1 MPIRP
6 SKVFGSLVGP
16 TPSFSEYIHRG
27 IVGPDFIKII
37 DDTMDEGFAFY
48 FGEPTGSTVAVD
60 SGPNGYNADYADE
73 GLTPEGLTQ
82 LGRQPFNGRFTACA
96 NSIFVSGQSQ
106 VRAFIPTTD
115 GLLTSDLKP
124 RGPGTLVLIT
134 CHDGENFPCHFQMSD
149 NFGQS
154 GLRVV
159 QGRNQW
165 DIYSGASPIGAAENR
180 IVVIGDY
187 ANDANY
193 EASGKVNQAQMLTVA
208 ISAGGEAN
216 VWVNDLLAETRNP
229 WTVTPTSGTLFR
241 LDMKSDSGGFSR
253 GGIIQAAVWLTDF
266 VADQAWVSELWAG
279 ALQTEVN
286 TLAEVPNIQLYPVGL
301 TEITKLD
308 FSSEV
313 LLHHV
318 FNGKILLDPDRK
330 SIDGTVPG
338 SVEPALSPQYIKN
351 GNPTWFETTLNNTY
365 PGARS
370 FFTRGG
376 TYDATVPHG
385 SFATSGTLFL
395 EYTGTAGL
403 ERRHKIPYPSHQIA
417 TGNTLYLD
425 VDAYEYPSGV
435 KGNLLPAYTQNIF
448 GGPFA
453 TGAGSFGAID
463 ADNLY
468 IGKIGAAGGYFDDI
482 LLEVQVGQTG
492 GIINPRISDWRSALI
507 DVGESDFVIDC
518 IWDSQGIP
526 NDEGLLS
533 IVFRWVDNF
542 NFLYFRSSSTGGE
555 IRKVVAGVDSQVAS
569 YNSFGA
575 ASGSRLRRSRLC
587 CKNSKIFAW
596 AWDYAYEVGV
606 NPDYSGAG
614 IIASNEPQFSTATYV
629 GFAAV
634 GTTGFKGEGILP
646 RVFTFTVTQP
656 QGL

>member
-1 MPIRP
+1 MPIKP

-16 TPSFSEYIHRG
+16 TPSFSEYTHRG

-37 DDTMDEGFAFY
+37 DDTLDEGFAFY

-60 SGPNGYNADYADE
+60 SGPNGYHADYVDE

-82 LGRQPFNGRFTACA
+82 LGRGPFNNRFTASA
-96 NSIFVSGQSQ
+96 NSTFVSGQTQ

-134 CHDGENFPCHFQMSD
+134 CHDGENFPCHFNMSD

-154 GLRVV
+154 GLRVI
-159 QGRNQW
+159 QGRNYW
-165 DIYSGASPIGAAENR
+165 DIYSGFSNFGAENR
-180 IVVIGDY
+180 ITVSGDY
-187 ANDANY
+187 GNPANY

-229 WTVTPTSGTLFR
+229 WTVTPTTGTLFR
-241 LDMKSDSGGFSR
+241 LDMKSDFNGNSR

-286 TLAEVPNIQLYPVGL
+286 TIAEVPNIQSYPAGL

-318 FNGKILLDPDRK
+318 FNGRVILDPDRK

-351 GNPTWFETTLNNTY
+351 GNPTWFETTLNDTY
-365 PGARS
+365 PGTRS
-370 FFTRGG
+370 YLNRGG
-376 TYDATVPHG
+376 QYDANALHG
-385 SFATSGTLFL
+385 AFATSGTFFL

-403 ERRHKIPYPSHQIA
+403 ERRHKIPYFGHQIA

-425 VDAYEYPSGV
+425 VDAYEYPNGV
-435 KGNLLPAYTQNIF
+435 KGNLLPAYTGNTF

-453 TGAGSFGAID
+453 TGGGSFGALD

-468 IGKIGAAGGYFDDI
+468 IGKIGASGGYFDDI
-482 LLEVQVGQTG
+482 LLEAQPGQSG
-492 GIINPRISDWRSALI
+492 GLINPRISDFITALI

-518 IWDSQGIP
+518 IWDSKGIP
-526 NDEGLLS
+526 FAEASLS

-542 NFLYFRSSSTGGE
+542 NFLYFISTSTGGE

-575 ASGSRLRRSRLC
+575 VSGSRLRRSRLC
-587 CKNSKIFAW
+587 CKNSKIYAW

-629 GFAAV
+629 GFAAK
-634 GTTGFKGEGILP
+634 GTTGFVGEGITP
-646 RVFTFTVTQP
+646 RIFTFTVTRP